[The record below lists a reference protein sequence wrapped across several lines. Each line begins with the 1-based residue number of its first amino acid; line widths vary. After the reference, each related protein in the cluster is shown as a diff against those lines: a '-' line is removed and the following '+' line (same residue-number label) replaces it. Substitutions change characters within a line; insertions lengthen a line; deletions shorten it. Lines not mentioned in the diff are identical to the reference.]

1 MLRIIFS
8 KSSDRNI
15 VSQKPHGFT
24 LIELL
29 VVVAIIAIL
38 AAMLLPA
45 LSQAR
50 ERARQAVCLNN
61 LKQIGLA
68 FFMYLNDYDN
78 WIPFGYVDGGNMSGY
93 GDIHIGSWFC
103 LLAKYLNVPVYDY
116 YRLGGPDWGNWLK
129 RPCVFTCPGQRFTY
143 PNGQPV
149 SYAPTIS
156 IVSVF
161 IPNYTGVTGDGKPY
175 IMVKYQKI
183 NKPSEKVFLADTG
196 SRTTPT
202 TSDAICFNPWWNHV
216 DSGEDYT
223 LGGLSCRH
231 SKGTNIL
238 YFDGHAGWINKQTAI
253 QNDMSFIAGT
263 NSIFYPYPY

>member
-1 MLRIIFS
+1 MLRRIFS

-78 WIPFGYVDGGNMSGY
+78 WIPFGYVNGGNFSGY

-103 LLAKYLNVPVYDY
+103 LLAKYLNVPVYDF

-129 RPCVFTCPGQRFTY
+129 RPCVFTCPSQRFTY
-143 PNGQPV
+143 PNQHPV

-183 NKPSEKVFLADTG
+183 KKPSEKVFLADT
-196 SRTTPT
+196 
-202 TSDAICFNPWWNHV
+202 TSGAVYQFNPWGNNV
-216 DSGEDYT
+216 DLGDYAN
-223 LGGLSCRH
+223 GGLSYRH
-231 SKGTNIL
+231 SQGTNIL

-253 QNDMSFIAGT
+253 QNDINFAGAK
-263 NSIFYPYPY
+263 SIFYPY